1 MIDRKLHAV
10 HLMTTMKTGRR
21 YHLPLSLA
29 VAGLLAG
36 CMSAG
41 PRLDASVRDYAVA
54 TDTAPTSVDPAAAT
68 TLLGRVSPSFVTLV
82 VREPRGD
89 GVFDNTP
96 GRGVSSGSGYII
108 SSDGLALSAAHV
120 AARAGYQVTARA
132 SNGRIYEGRVVA
144 LQAGNDISLIKLRM
158 KGAVPVRPAASPC
171 LRVGQPVFSLGRPRG
186 SRDTLRIGSVRALSF
201 GHKVRYG
208 RYGYP
213 DALVLRMNTRRGE
226 SGGPVFNERGEL
238 VAMVVSTLSARGKPL
253 KLAHAIPLPALA
265 RFYCAQAACGPRW
278 RALAGASMAACPRQT
293 ARKTQERL

>member
-1 MIDRKLHAV
+1 M
-10 HLMTTMKTGRR
+10 HLMAAMRTGRR
-21 YHLPLSLA
+21 YHLPLALA

-36 CMSAG
+36 CASAG
-41 PRLDASVRDYAVA
+41 PRLDASVRQYDVA
-54 TDTAPTSVDPAAAT
+54 TDTAPTNVDPAAASG
-68 TLLGRVSPSFVTLV
+68 LLGRVSPSFVTLV
-82 VREPRGD
+82 VSEAGGGD
-89 GVFDNTP
+89 IFNASP
-96 GRGVSSGSGYII
+96 GRGVSSGSGYIV

-120 AARAGYQVTARA
+120 GARAGYRVTARA

-144 LQAGNDISLIKLRM
+144 LKAGNDISLIKLRM

-186 SRDTLRIGSVRALSF
+186 SRDTLRIGSVKALSF

-238 VAMVVSTLSARGKPL
+238 VAMVVSTLSTRGKPL

-265 RFYCAQAACGPRW
+265 RFYCAKAACGPRW
-278 RALAGASMAACPRQT
+278 RALAGTSMAACPRQT
-293 ARKTQERL
+293 AGKVQERL